1 MLLHISSYNMML
13 VRPCHPGPRL
23 KTYGEKCFQF
33 AGPKEWSNLPLLIC
47 ESPSISSFKSRLITY
62 LFNCTF
68 N

>member
-1 MLLHISSYNMML
+1 MML

-33 AGPKEWSNLPLLIC
+33 AGPKEWNNLSLLIRLT
-47 ESPSISSFKSRLITY
+47 IYIFKSRLKNY
-62 LFNCTF
+62 LFNCAF